1 MSLRILSAI
10 FLILF
15 LWSQTRSQ
23 SLEGAIRQFEAGQ
36 ARQAFEL
43 LTKYLNNNPQDS
55 LAAFYLARAESRG
68 DNSRAFLQD
77 ALSLLK
83 EGKES
88 DLAQILLAQQQYSAG
103 LYITAIDLLNRLKE
117 ESPRSD
123 YLPQIHF
130 LLGSSLLAA
139 EQYPAARQ
147 QFQTLQESYP
157 ASELAAWAQLGLGDC
172 YYASGNYSAAGTEYQ
187 KVLDRYGTAPAAAL
201 ALAQLCRVY
210 TEINDQSKTYLYY
223 NLLAEKYPVG
233 AAFPEAP
240 LGETVSRPGA
250 EKMVNVAYTVQLGV
264 FGSRSSV
271 DNLVSSLKAK
281 GYHPYTSSKVVDKK
295 TYTVVFVGSFPSLDE
310 AKKAKQRLEGELGG
324 SYRVVMKE

>member
-1 MSLRILSAI
+1 
-10 FLILF
+10 
-15 LWSQTRSQ
+15 
-23 SLEGAIRQFEAGQ
+23 
-36 ARQAFEL
+36 
-43 LTKYLNNNPQDS
+43 
-55 LAAFYLARAESRG
+55 
-68 DNSRAFLQD
+68 
-77 ALSLLK
+77 
-83 EGKES
+83 
-88 DLAQILLAQQQYSAG
+88 
-103 LYITAIDLLNRLKE
+103 
-117 ESPRSD
+117 
-123 YLPQIHF
+123 
-130 LLGSSLLAA
+130 
-139 EQYPAARQ
+139 
-147 QFQTLQESYP
+147 
-157 ASELAAWAQLGLGDC
+157 
-172 YYASGNYSAAGTEYQ
+172 
-187 KVLDRYGTAPAAAL
+187 
-201 ALAQLCRVY
+201 VY

-310 AKKAKQRLEGELGG
+310 AKKTKQRLEGELGG